1 MFGGYIFPFFAA
13 IYYWFPKMT
22 GRRMNETLGKIH
34 FWLMA
39 PAFIVL
45 SSLMMRTGILGMRRR
60 IADYDPALNV
70 TIDHRVMTVAGFLI
84 ALGILVFIINAFW
97 SRRNGEIATGNIWNS
112 RSPEW
117 QVPSPMP
124 VHNYDKPFE
133 VVGEPYDYGLPG
145 SVYVKFMEEE

>member
-22 GRRMNETLGKIH
+22 GRRLNETLGKVH

-39 PAFIVL
+39 PAFIIL
-45 SSLMMRTGILGMRRR
+45 TTIMMRTGLLGMRRR
-60 IADYDPALNV
+60 IADYDTALGVNRDHV
-70 TIDHRVMTVAGFLI
+70 IMTICGFLI
-84 ALGILVFIINAFW
+84 ALGILIFIINW
-97 SRRNGEIATGNIWNS
+97 IQSLRHGVIATGNLWNS

-124 VHNYDKPFE
+124 AHNYDKPFE

-145 SVYVKFMEEE
+145 SVYVKFMEDK